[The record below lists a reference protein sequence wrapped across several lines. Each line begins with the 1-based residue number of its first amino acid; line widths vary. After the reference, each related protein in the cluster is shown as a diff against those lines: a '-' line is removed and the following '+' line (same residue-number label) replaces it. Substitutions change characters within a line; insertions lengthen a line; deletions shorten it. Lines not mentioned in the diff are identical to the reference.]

1 MNTHRLAVMLAVL
14 LLALAMPAGADAVRC
29 TTYEQKSLGQLYT
42 VCADG
47 TRGISTYNEI
57 LDRWETRVRP
67 PRPVVIPP
75 RHPQPKA
82 PRR

>member
-1 MNTHRLAVMLAVL
+1 MKIKRLPVLLLL
-14 LLALAMPAGADAVRC
+14 LLALATPAWAGDSVRC
-29 TTYEQKSLGQLYT
+29 TTYEEKSLGRWQTL
-42 VCADG
+42 CSDG

-67 PRPVVIPP
+67 PRPVVKPQKDPP
-75 RHPQPKA
+75 PKA

>member
-1 MNTHRLAVMLAVL
+1 MSRVTVLAL
-14 LLALAMPAGADAVRC
+14 LLALATPVWAGSVRC
-29 TTYEQKSLGQLYT
+29 TTYEQKSLGQLST
-42 VCADG
+42 VCDDG
-47 TRGISTYNEI
+47 TRGISTDNEI

-75 RHPQPKA
+75 RHPPPQA